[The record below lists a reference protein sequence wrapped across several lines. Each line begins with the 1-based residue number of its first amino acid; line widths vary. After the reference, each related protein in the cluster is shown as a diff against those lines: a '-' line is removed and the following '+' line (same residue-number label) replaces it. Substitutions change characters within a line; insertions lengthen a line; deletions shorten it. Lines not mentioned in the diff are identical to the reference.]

1 MNEIPIKQYFVGWE
15 NEADLR
21 SARSMTSIV
30 PNRVGYIPGLR
41 NVLVAEQE
49 LYKREALP
57 WVGLPLPDSTP
68 VAKQHWC
75 CSAFFCCVFFPA
87 FQEWEIVGIGLDDY
101 AQLETSL
108 IG

>member
-1 MNEIPIKQYFVGWE
+1 MNEIPIKQYFIGWE

-21 SARSMTSIV
+21 SARSVTSIV

-75 CSAFFCCVFFPA
+75 CRAFLLLCFF
-87 FQEWEIVGIGLDDY
+87 FRFSGVGDSGNRF
-101 AQLETSL
+101 
-108 IG
+108 G